1 MKVDPARA
9 ANGQLRSLGRVVSRR
24 GGGQGHKTEERD
36 GMGPRTKNIFISH
49 RREDEARIHDMKAL
63 LRAAGQN
70 VRDSSV
76 YSGKGNRAKNEA
88 YIKHLLGRRIRWAG
102 TLVVIVSKIT
112 RLSKWVNWEIA
123 HAMRTGTRIVGV
135 WADGQAKC
143 AVPSELRK
151 YADAM
156 VPWDGAQIR
165 DAIDGNIDG
174 WHEPDGLPV
183 PICDFPPIRC

>member
-1 MKVDPARA
+1 MVGAR
-9 ANGQLRSLGRVVSRR
+9 REDRR
-24 GGGQGHKTEERD
+24 FVATGSG
-36 GMGPRTKNIFISH
+36 TKNIFISH
-49 RREDEARIHDMKAL
+49 RREDEAKIHDLKAE
-63 LRAAGQN
+63 LRAAGQK

-76 YSGKGNRAKNEA
+76 YSGKGNRAKNEQ

-135 WADGQAKC
+135 WAEGQSIC

-151 YADAM
+151 HADAM
-156 VPWDGAQIR
+156 VPWEGAKAR
-165 DAIDGNIDG
+165 DAIEGKIDG
-174 WHEPDGLPV
+174 WHRPDGKAV
-183 PICDFPPIRC
+183 PICDLPPIRC